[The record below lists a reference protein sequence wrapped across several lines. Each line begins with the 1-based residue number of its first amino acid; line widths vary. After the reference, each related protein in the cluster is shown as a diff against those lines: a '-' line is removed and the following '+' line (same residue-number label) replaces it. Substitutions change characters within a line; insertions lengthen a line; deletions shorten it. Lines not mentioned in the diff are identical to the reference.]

1 MIHTEIYNFL
11 RDAQHRIGELTEEI
25 DKDYNIGEIESP
37 KSKHK
42 HRLELMAFMEVLYE
56 INWPIEETSYNH
68 VVSHTDDTYYGGWTE
83 QKILDEI
90 EYLRVH
96 CMMVEKPFMTFVPF
110 YTEFVEISEQSSGN
124 VNVIGGNNTIGVP
137 ATGNY
142 RQIVMYNASGL
153 PIAIDPSPYGGM
165 EPNETITAY
174 FEGRI

>member
-1 MIHTEIYNFL
+1 MIHTKIYEFL

-25 DKDYNIGEIESP
+25 DKDYNIGEIDSP
-37 KSKHK
+37 KKRHK

-56 INWPIEETSYNH
+56 INWPIEGTSYNH
-68 VVSHTDDTYYGGWTE
+68 IISHEDDTYYGEWTE

-96 CMMVEKPFMTFVPF
+96 CLMDEKPFMTFVPF
-110 YTEFVEISEQSSGN
+110 YTEFVEISEQDAG
-124 VNVIGGNNTIGVP
+124 NVIGGDNVVGVP
-137 ATGNY
+137 ANGNY
-142 RQIVMYNASGL
+142 KQIVMYNSSGQ